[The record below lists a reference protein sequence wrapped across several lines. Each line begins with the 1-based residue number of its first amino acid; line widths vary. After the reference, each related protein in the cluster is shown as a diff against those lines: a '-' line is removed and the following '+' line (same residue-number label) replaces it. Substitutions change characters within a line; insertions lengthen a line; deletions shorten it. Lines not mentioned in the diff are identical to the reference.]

1 MTIILIEVFI
11 CGQDSGVL
19 EPGFNLDSNMEG
31 KSGNDEQDWP
41 SRIPVVT
48 AALGFVSNFEDV
60 YRLWSF
66 VAQFLDADFVSREGW
81 RYYSLNQEM
90 VFWKP

>member
-19 EPGFNLDSNMEG
+19 EPGFNLDSKTEG

-41 SRIPVVT
+41 SNIPVVT

-60 YRLWSF
+60 YRLWTF
-66 VAQFLDADFVSREGW
+66 VAQFLDADFVYREGW

-90 VFWKP
+90 VF